1 MQKWTTSK
9 TPMVSMGSTASVG
22 GNGGGTG
29 GVNKVSLS
37 KILSIRPNLN
47 EIECWALLGQT
58 AHALQDVLLK
68 ANGHFGSAKKI
79 NDGNCPVIY
88 PKRVLATTTGR
99 IVIDNNFADAQ
110 FDAMKPEFIHPM
122 LKTSQLYR
130 DAYRLVLTD
139 LFSHIYLLRS
149 TNVCTLHCMVRKIS
163 ILFFSRKALEVL
175 EIDFLT
181 IQN

>member
-9 TPMVSMGSTASVG
+9 TPMVSMGSTASV
-22 GNGGGTG
+22 GTG

-139 LFSHIYLLRS
+139 LFSIIYSLKT
-149 TNVCTLHCMVRKIS
+149 TNIC
-163 ILFFSRKALEVL
+163 FSFV
-175 EIDFLT
+175 
-181 IQN
+181 NV

>member
-1 MQKWTTSK
+1 
-9 TPMVSMGSTASVG
+9 MGSTASVG
-22 GNGGGTG
+22 GNGG

-79 NDGNCPVIY
+79 NDNCPVIY

-99 IVIDNNFADAQ
+99 IVIDNNFDAQ
-110 FDAMKPEFIHPM
+110 FDAMKPEFIHPL
-122 LKTSQLYR
+122 LKNSQLYR
-130 DAYRLVLTD
+130 DGYRLVTVRIT
-139 LFSHIYLLRS
+139 FIGIENFF
-149 TNVCTLHCMVRKIS
+149 NVFKKVI
-163 ILFFSRKALEVL
+163 F
-175 EIDFLT
+175 
-181 IQN
+181 

>member
-9 TPMVSMGSTASVG
+9 TPMVSMGSTASV
-22 GNGGGTG
+22 GTG

-139 LFSHIYLLRS
+139 LFSHIYSLKS
-149 TNVCTLHCMVRKIS
+149 TNIH
-163 ILFFSRKALEVL
+163 FFSRKALEVL
-175 EIDFLT
+175 EIDFLN
-181 IQN
+181 IQY

>member
-1 MQKWTTSK
+1 MSINKNPPPQ
-9 TPMVSMGSTASVG
+9 AG
-22 GNGGGTG
+22 GKNTG

-37 KILSIRPNLN
+37 KILSIRPKLN

-99 IVIDNNFADAQ
+99 IVIDSNFDDAQ
-110 FDAMKPEFIHPM
+110 FDAMKPEFIHPL
-122 LKTSQLYR
+122 LKTSTLYR
-130 DAYRLVLTD
+130 DSYRYV
-139 LFSHIYLLRS
+139 FVPS
-149 TNVCTLHCMVRKIS
+149 TIS
-163 ILFFSRKALEVL
+163 IYRTSLLTTMAIFQKFLFFV
-175 EIDFLT
+175 EICT
-181 IQN
+181 QKNQ

>member
-22 GNGGGTG
+22 GNTG

-139 LFSHIYLLRS
+139 LFSIIYSVKS
-149 TNVCTLHCMVRKIS
+149 TNIHFS
-163 ILFFSRKALEVL
+163 IDSTTYSEKFIPEKNSKSY
-175 EIDFLT
+175 
-181 IQN
+181 

>member
-22 GNGGGTG
+22 GNTG

-139 LFSHIYLLRS
+139 LFSIIYSLKT
-149 TNVCTLHCMVRKIS
+149 TNIC
-163 ILFFSRKALEVL
+163 FSFV
-175 EIDFLT
+175 
-181 IQN
+181 NV

>member
-1 MQKWTTSK
+1 MQKWTTSISK
-9 TPMVSMGSTASVG
+9 NPSSASVG
-22 GNGGGTG
+22 SGVKSHT

-99 IVIDNNFADAQ
+99 IVIDNNFDAQ
-110 FDAMKPEFIHPM
+110 FDAMKPEFIHPL

-130 DAYRLVLTD
+130 DAYRFVY
-139 LFSHIYLLRS
+139 I
-149 TNVCTLHCMVRKIS
+149 
-163 ILFFSRKALEVL
+163 
-175 EIDFLT
+175 
-181 IQN
+181 

>member
-9 TPMVSMGSTASVG
+9 NSSSASAGSLSAVG
-22 GNGGGTG
+22 GTKAVGT

-79 NDGNCPVIY
+79 NDNCPVIY

-99 IVIDNNFADAQ
+99 IVIDNNFDAQ
-110 FDAMKPEFIHPM
+110 FDAMKPEFIHPL

-130 DAYRLVLTD
+130 DGYRLVLSE
-139 LFSHIYLLRS
+139 F
-149 TNVCTLHCMVRKIS
+149 KK
-163 ILFFSRKALEVL
+163 SRQTVTR
-175 EIDFLT
+175 F
-181 IQN
+181 

>member
-1 MQKWTTSK
+1 
-9 TPMVSMGSTASVG
+9 MVS
-22 GNGGGTG
+22 
-29 GVNKVSLS
+29 
-37 KILSIRPNLN
+37 
-47 EIECWALLGQT
+47 LLGQT

-139 LFSHIYLLRS
+139 LFSIIYSVKS
-149 TNVCTLHCMVRKIS
+149 TNIHFS
-163 ILFFSRKALEVL
+163 IDSTTYTEKFNT
-175 EIDFLT
+175 FLAEKL
-181 IQN
+181 

>member
-22 GNGGGTG
+22 GNGG

-139 LFSHIYLLRS
+139 LFSIIYSVKS
-149 TNVCTLHCMVRKIS
+149 TNIH
-163 ILFFSRKALEVL
+163 FFKL
-175 EIDFLT
+175 
-181 IQN
+181 

>member
-139 LFSHIYLLRS
+139 LFSIIYSLKT
-149 TNVCTLHCMVRKIS
+149 TNIC
-163 ILFFSRKALEVL
+163 FSFV
-175 EIDFLT
+175 
-181 IQN
+181 NV

>member
-22 GNGGGTG
+22 GNGG

-139 LFSHIYLLRS
+139 LFSIIYSLKT
-149 TNVCTLHCMVRKIS
+149 TNIC
-163 ILFFSRKALEVL
+163 FSFV
-175 EIDFLT
+175 
-181 IQN
+181 NV

>member
-22 GNGGGTG
+22 GNTG

-68 ANGHFGSAKKI
+68 ANDHFGSAKKI

-139 LFSHIYLLRS
+139 LFSIIYSLKTTNIHFSIDS
-149 TNVCTLHCMVRKIS
+149 TTYTEKFNT
-163 ILFFSRKALEVL
+163 
-175 EIDFLT
+175 FLAEKL
-181 IQN
+181 

>member
-9 TPMVSMGSTASVG
+9 TPMVSMGSTASV
-22 GNGGGTG
+22 GTG

-139 LFSHIYLLRS
+139 LFSIIYSVKS
-149 TNVCTLHCMVRKIS
+149 TNIHFS
-163 ILFFSRKALEVL
+163 IDSTTYTEKFNT
-175 EIDFLT
+175 FLAEKL
-181 IQN
+181 

>member
-139 LFSHIYLLRS
+139 LFSIIYSLKT
-149 TNVCTLHCMVRKIS
+149 TNIR
-163 ILFFSRKALEVL
+163 FSFV
-175 EIDFLT
+175 
-181 IQN
+181 NV

>member
-22 GNGGGTG
+22 GNGG

-139 LFSHIYLLRS
+139 LFSIIYSVKS
-149 TNVCTLHCMVRKIS
+149 TNIHFS
-163 ILFFSRKALEVL
+163 IDSTTYTEKFNT
-175 EIDFLT
+175 FLAEKL
-181 IQN
+181 

>member
-1 MQKWTTSK
+1 MQKWTTSISK
-9 TPMVSMGSTASVG
+9 NPSSASVG
-22 GNGGGTG
+22 GVKSHT

-79 NDGNCPVIY
+79 NDNCPVIY

-99 IVIDNNFADAQ
+99 IVIDNNFDTQ
-110 FDAMKPEFIHPM
+110 FDAMKPEFIHPL

-130 DAYRLVLTD
+130 DGYRLVLSE
-139 LFSHIYLLRS
+139 F
-149 TNVCTLHCMVRKIS
+149 KK
-163 ILFFSRKALEVL
+163 SRQTVTR
-175 EIDFLT
+175 F
-181 IQN
+181 

>member
-1 MQKWTTSK
+1 
-9 TPMVSMGSTASVG
+9 MVSMGSTASVG

-139 LFSHIYLLRS
+139 SFSIIYLLKI
-149 TNVCTLHCMVRKIS
+149 TNIC
-163 ILFFSRKALEVL
+163 FSFV
-175 EIDFLT
+175 
-181 IQN
+181 NV

>member
-22 GNGGGTG
+22 GNGSGGTG

-139 LFSHIYLLRS
+139 LFSIIYSLKT
-149 TNVCTLHCMVRKIS
+149 TNIC
-163 ILFFSRKALEVL
+163 FSFV
-175 EIDFLT
+175 
-181 IQN
+181 NV

>member
-22 GNGGGTG
+22 GNGG

-130 DAYRLVLTD
+130 DAYRLVANRFIQHY
-139 LFSHIYLLRS
+139 LFLEYYKYMFFICKCIS
-149 TNVCTLHCMVRKIS
+149 T
-163 ILFFSRKALEVL
+163 
-175 EIDFLT
+175 
-181 IQN
+181 

>member
-22 GNGGGTG
+22 GNGG

-139 LFSHIYLLRS
+139 LFSIIYSVKS
-149 TNVCTLHCMVRKIS
+149 TNIHFS
-163 ILFFSRKALEVL
+163 IDSITYTEKFNT
-175 EIDFLT
+175 FLAEKL
-181 IQN
+181 

>member
-22 GNGGGTG
+22 GNTG

-139 LFSHIYLLRS
+139 LFSIIYSVKS
-149 TNVCTLHCMVRKIS
+149 TNIHFS
-163 ILFFSRKALEVL
+163 IDSTTYTEKFNT
-175 EIDFLT
+175 FLAEKL
-181 IQN
+181 

>member
-139 LFSHIYLLRS
+139 LFSHIYSLKS
-149 TNVCTLHCMVRKIS
+149 TNIHCIRKKIQY
-163 ILFFSRKALEVL
+163 FFSRKALEVL
-175 EIDFLT
+175 EIDFLN
-181 IQN
+181 IQY

>member
-1 MQKWTTSK
+1 MQKWTTSISK
-9 TPMVSMGSTASVG
+9 NPSSASVG
-22 GNGGGTG
+22 SGVKSHT

-99 IVIDNNFADAQ
+99 IVIDNNFDAQ
-110 FDAMKPEFIHPM
+110 FDAMEPEFIHPL
-122 LKTSQLYR
+122 LKTNQLYR
-130 DAYRLVLTD
+130 DSYRFV
-139 LFSHIYLLRS
+139 LFSQKETI
-149 TNVCTLHCMVRKIS
+149 VMPKKI
-163 ILFFSRKALEVL
+163 
-175 EIDFLT
+175 D
-181 IQN
+181 

>member
-1 MQKWTTSK
+1 MQKWTTSISK
-9 TPMVSMGSTASVG
+9 NPSSASVG
-22 GNGGGTG
+22 SGVKSHT

-99 IVIDNNFADAQ
+99 IVIDNNFDAQ
-110 FDAMKPEFIHPM
+110 FDAMEPEFIHPL
-122 LKTSQLYR
+122 LKTNQLYR
-130 DAYRLVLTD
+130 DSYRFV
-139 LFSHIYLLRS
+139 
-149 TNVCTLHCMVRKIS
+149 
-163 ILFFSRKALEVL
+163 LFFTKRDLTRHKN
-175 EIDFLT
+175 IDLKLSSKVCY
-181 IQN
+181 Q

>member
-22 GNGGGTG
+22 GYGGGTG

-149 TNVCTLHCMVRKIS
+149 TNVSTLHCMVRKIS
-163 ILFFSRKALEVL
+163 ILFRRKALEVL
-175 EIDFLT
+175 EIDFLN
-181 IQN
+181 IQY

>member
-130 DAYRLVLTD
+130 DSYRLVLTD
-139 LFSHIYLLRS
+139 LFSIIYSLKT
-149 TNVCTLHCMVRKIS
+149 TNIC
-163 ILFFSRKALEVL
+163 FSFV
-175 EIDFLT
+175 
-181 IQN
+181 NV